1 MLLLFTS
8 WVQNQL
14 YLFTEKKKKSA
25 LGTKGPQVHVNA
37 GTIFS
42 SIILS
47 ERKSVSC
54 VTSQNPASAKVA
66 DDIEGVTGDAQG
78 MVGHVQGM
86 VTGVVVMG
94 EGYF

>member
-1 MLLLFTS
+1 M
-8 WVQNQL
+8 
-14 YLFTEKKKKSA
+14 
-25 LGTKGPQVHVNA
+25 NA
-37 GTIFS
+37 GTILS

-54 VTSQNPASAKVA
+54 VTSQNPESSKVA
-66 DDIEGVTGDAQG
+66 DDIEGVAGDAQGMAGDAQG

-86 VTGVVVMG
+86 VTGVVVMR